1 MIITINYLLRSG
13 AVYTVTGM
21 VVVRKVMSL
30 SGSRHIK
37 GGTMEKRGY
46 DFVNIGGEEVYTGDA
61 PTNVSA
67 HGEG

>member
-1 MIITINYLLRSG
+1 MRSG

-21 VVVRKVMSL
+21 VVVKGNVTIRFTAY
-30 SGSRHIK
+30 K

-61 PTNVSA
+61 PLTYPLMVRII
-67 HGEG
+67 GKI